1 MRTAAVIDAG
11 AQSNGA
17 CRADVYRDLSRKA
30 TLLATTIAPAAV
42 SLSGLAWPTPRRCRS
57 FPSSRRQCRN
67 YPLRP
72 PGPSERCLA
81 IAPYLEPSKP
91 SPPLRHTLFLPRS
104 HPFSLLSP
112 LFLSFPLLFSLFLP
126 TVSDCPTHPP
136 LPVSTAPTPVPRSPS
151 TFSPRLA
158 GVQSSQRL

>member
-1 MRTAAVIDAG
+1 MQVHSRTVRVERTCVPWPFPKG
-11 AQSNGA
+11 HP
-17 CRADVYRDLSRKA
+17 V
-30 TLLATTIAPAAV
+30 LATIAPAAV
-42 SLSGLAWPTPRRCRS
+42 SLSGLAWPTRRCRS

-81 IAPYLEPSKP
+81 IAPYLEPTSKP
-91 SPPLRHTLFLPRS
+91 SPPLRAILSFSLFRIPSLR
-104 HPFSLLSP
+104 SLLS
-112 LFLSFPLLFSLFLP
+112 FSLSPCCFLP
-126 TVSDCPTHPP
+126 LPPPRIRLPHPSS
-136 LPVSTAPTPVPRSPS
+136 LTPVSTAPTPVPQSPS